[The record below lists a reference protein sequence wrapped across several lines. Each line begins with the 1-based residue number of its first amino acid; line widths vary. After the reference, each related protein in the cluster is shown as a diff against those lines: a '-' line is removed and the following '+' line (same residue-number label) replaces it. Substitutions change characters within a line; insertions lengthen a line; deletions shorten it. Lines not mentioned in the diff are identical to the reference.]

1 MSTMLPTM
9 PSSAPSVSKL
19 YELDEEFD
27 EDGLPYPTPDLSLFD
42 GRGLPETDGV
52 PMESEWHV
60 LAPIVLMDSLR
71 FRLRPREDF
80 YTGANMCMY
89 YSRQQIRNRE
99 FVGPDFFYVDGVPLH
114 PVRKF
119 WRVWEEGGRYPDVI
133 IELLSRK
140 TARRD
145 RGPKKRLYEKTFQ
158 TPEYYCCDPKT
169 MTVEGWRLKAG
180 HGYEPIT
187 PDERGW
193 LWCEQLQ
200 LWIGTWTG
208 EIIRHHNTWCRFFTP
223 DGQVVPLESEYERA
237 QAESA
242 KAQAEAAKAQAE
254 AAKAE
259 LQSAQAQVAA
269 ERVRADA
276 LEQELALLRQ
286 SRAAPSS

>member
-9 PSSAPSVSKL
+9 PSSAPRVSKL

-27 EDGLPYPTPDLSLFD
+27 EHGIPYPKPDLSLFD

-52 PMESEWHV
+52 PLETEWHV
-60 LAPIVLMDSLR
+60 LAPIVLMESLR
-71 FRLRPREDF
+71 FHLRPRDDF
-80 YTGANMCMY
+80 YAGANLCMY
-89 YSRQQIRNRE
+89 YSKQQIRNRE

-114 PVRKF
+114 PVRRY

-133 IELLSRK
+133 IELVSQK
-140 TARRD
+140 THRRD

-169 MTVEGWRLKAG
+169 MTVEGWQLKAG

-193 LWCEQLQ
+193 MWCEKLQ

-208 EIIRHHNTWCRFFTP
+208 EINGRHHTWFRFFTP
-223 DGQVVPLESEYERA
+223 DGQVVPLEGEYERA

-242 KAQAEAAKAQAE
+242 KA
-254 AAKAE
+254 E
-259 LQSAQAQVAA
+259 LQSAQAQMES
-269 ERVRADA
+269 ERARADA
-276 LEQELALLRQ
+276 LEQELARLRQ
-286 SRAAPSS
+286 SRAEPSP